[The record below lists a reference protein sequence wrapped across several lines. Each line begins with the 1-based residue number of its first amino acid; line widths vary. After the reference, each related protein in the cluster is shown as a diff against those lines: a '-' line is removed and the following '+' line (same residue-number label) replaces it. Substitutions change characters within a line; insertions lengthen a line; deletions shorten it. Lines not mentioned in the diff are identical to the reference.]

1 MDLLKSLLQLNENS
15 NKGLGKAETYKV
27 KNIRDYTDSG
37 EARIKF
43 DGYKKRNGKF
53 VKAGVFTAKAGTSE
67 DKLWKEIDDHFSKF
81 DDGKEDDE

>member
-15 NKGLGKAETYKV
+15 NKGLGDPATYKV
-27 KNIRDYTDSG
+27 KNIKETEDG
-37 EARIKF
+37 KRIQF
-43 DGYKKRNGKF
+43 DGYKKRNGRF